1 MGKLLTNIKVH
12 RARLNM
18 TQKDLADS
26 VDVRRET
33 IVHLEQGRYMPSLEL
48 AYRIARVFGVTIEDI
63 FEFEDDL

>member
-1 MGKLLTNIKVH
+1 MSTLKTYIKLH

-18 TQKDLADS
+18 TQKDLADA

-48 AYRIARVFGVTIEDI
+48 AYKISKVFGVPIEEI
-63 FEFEDDL
+63 FEFTD

>member
-1 MGKLLTNIKVH
+1 MSKLKTNIKVY

-18 TQKDLADS
+18 TQKDLADT

-48 AYRIARVFGVTIEDI
+48 AYRIARVFGVVIEDL
-63 FEFEDDL
+63 FEFEDD

>member
-1 MGKLLTNIKVH
+1 MGKLKTHIKVH

-18 TQKDLADS
+18 TQKELADA

-48 AYRIARVFGVTIEDI
+48 AYRIARIFGVAIEEL
-63 FEFEDDL
+63 FEFEEA

>member
-48 AYRIARVFGVTIEDI
+48 AYRIARVFGVVIEDL
-63 FEFEDDL
+63 FEFEDD